1 MTGDIVSHAGF
12 PLWVGF
18 DKFFKDLEEFW
29 DFPKSSSSTYPP
41 YNIVKKD
48 NKTFVEVAV
57 AGIPKKDIKIIL
69 KDGMLNIQH
78 ETKKEEVKEENGKVL
93 YRGIAQ
99 RAFNLSFKVSD
110 DVIVNGANL
119 EDGLLKIELEEPELE
134 EKKPKLIEIK

>member
-1 MTGDIVSHAGF
+1 MTRDIISHAGF

-57 AGIPKKDIKIIL
+57 AGIPKKDIQIVL
-69 KDGMLNIQH
+69 KD
-78 ETKKEEVKEENGKVL
+78 ETLDIRYQTKQEEKGKKDGEIL

-99 RAFNLSFKVSD
+99 RAFNLSFRVSKN
-110 DVIVNGANL
+110 VVVNGATL
-119 EDGLLKIELEEPELE
+119 EDGLLKVELEEPDIKE
-134 EKKPKLIEIK
+134 EKPKLIEIK